1 MLLFELSVRTYLSVL
16 ISNVSSV
23 MSFSCN
29 DFAARYFSN
38 FERNFFQGNREDYF
52 MDKEKY
58 SYFIRKYTWQRIYSK
73 QSGSITQ
80 YREVVNIYKITCNNC

>member
-1 MLLFELSVRTYLSVL
+1 MLRTIKWENTEKLLFRKRKALIIMLLFELSVRTYLSVL

-58 SYFIRKYTWQRIYSK
+58 SYFIRKYT
-73 QSGSITQ
+73 
-80 YREVVNIYKITCNNC
+80 